1 MRTSNRFEKHI
12 VAAAAVAMTAAAANA
27 AIVYSDVVQGASP
40 GSPANISIAGKT
52 FQVGWQQGG
61 PLNYAY
67 VTTTSVGAGIFV
79 PLSQAANPI
88 NARSFAQGDTI
99 GTSTGVLDMYPL
111 GGGSENINLVLYDF
125 VTQSGT
131 FPLDTFAY
139 VGFGLGSGTQFNYGW
154 MKLAVFAEGGQNF
167 INIYGWAYNDEVNQS
182 ITVGEIPAP
191 GALGLL
197 AIAGLQGRRRRA

>member
-1 MRTSNRFEKHI
+1 MRISNRFEKHI
-12 VAAAAVAMTAAAANA
+12 VAAVAVAMTAAAANA
-27 AIVYSDVVQGASP
+27 AIVYSDVVQQAQPASP
-40 GSPANISIAGKT
+40 ASMSIAGKT
-52 FQVGWQQGG
+52 FEVGFVQGY
-61 PLNYAY
+61 NFAY

-79 PLSQAANPI
+79 PLAQEPNPT

-99 GTSTGVLDMYPL
+99 GTSTAVLDMYPL
-111 GGGSENINLVLYDF
+111 GGGSENINLELYNF
-125 VTQSGT
+125 TTQSGT
-131 FPLDTFAY
+131 FALDTIAY
-139 VGFGLGSGTQFNYGW
+139 VGFGFGSGTQFNYGW

-197 AIAGLQGRRRRA
+197 AIVGLQGRRRRA